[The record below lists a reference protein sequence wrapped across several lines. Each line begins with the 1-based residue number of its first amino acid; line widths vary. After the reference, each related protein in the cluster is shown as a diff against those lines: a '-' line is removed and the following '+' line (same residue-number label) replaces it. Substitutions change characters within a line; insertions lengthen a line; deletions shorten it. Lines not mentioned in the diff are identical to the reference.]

1 MRVRGQETEI
11 KLVAGRPAD
20 VRKLLRRAGFRI
32 RHRRSFEHNVAFD
45 TPDRSLVRRGCLL
58 RLRTYAGG
66 HWLTFKRPGQA
77 SGRFKVREEFETTVE
92 QPRVLREI
100 FAALGLEP
108 VFRYEKYRTVF
119 ESRGR
124 WRGGEV
130 MLDETPIGTYVELEG
145 SRNWIL
151 RAARGLFSA
160 GPDRYI
166 VKNYA
171 ALYIDWC
178 RERGAPFGDMI
189 FSSRPRGFALKT

>member
-1 MRVRGQETEI
+1 VRVRGQETEI